1 MNRRFLFAV
10 LLTAVFLVPFFP
22 LAPAR
27 ADAAFAVDERR
38 VLTGM
43 ERSWLQGY
51 TPEISHGRL
60 TLVLPIISPVAEGAI
75 HGEVLLDDER
85 LSPFPLQDMTAT
97 ARRPANGVWALRFS
111 LDLHDDRRNGDYPA
125 TLRIMGTDAQGDP
138 LQTDIPYVFH
148 IRDGQPN
155 TEALRMELTE
165 VQAAFRV
172 GEDGCVTATLT
183 NPCLSVTY
191 EQVALRI
198 TDGSGDILPQHAGT
212 LYWEALVPGQ
222 SVQVSFPM
230 TVLFTATPSPHV
242 LDFSLDWTAL
252 GQRVS
257 QSESYTLPVSQDI
270 RLEPGGLKMPTSVL
284 AGDSVT
290 LSLPLMNMGTGDVTQ
305 VLAALTLPGITER
318 QSVLVGSIAPGE
330 TKTAQLTFS
339 TGKELAGDFSGTLA
353 VTCADSGGNASE
365 FTLPVA
371 LTVEAPPA
379 YTEASAAG
387 PEEASPVPLY
397 LLGGGCVLLLLLL
410 VAQGALYR
418 RKMHRMEE
426 DRL

>member
-1 MNRRFLFAV
+1 MNRRFFFAV
-10 LLTAVFLVPFFP
+10 LLTAVFFVPFFP

-27 ADAAFAVDERR
+27 ADAAFTVDERR

-51 TPEISHGRL
+51 MPEISYGRL

-125 TLRIMGTDAQGDP
+125 TLRITGTDAQGHP
-138 LQTDIPYVFH
+138 LQTDIPYVFR

-165 VQAAFRV
+165 VQASFRV

-191 EQVALRI
+191 EQVSLRI

-212 LYWEALVPGQ
+212 LYWEALAPGQ

-230 TVLFTATPSPHV
+230 TVLFTATPSPMCWTFRWTGRRW
-242 LDFSLDWTAL
+242 DSMSLSRKATPCLYPRTSGWN
-252 GQRVS
+252 
-257 QSESYTLPVSQDI
+257 
-270 RLEPGGLKMPTSVL
+270 PT
-284 AGDSVT
+284 G
-290 LSLPLMNMGTGDVTQ
+290 
-305 VLAALTLPGITER
+305 
-318 QSVLVGSIAPGE
+318 
-330 TKTAQLTFS
+330 
-339 TGKELAGDFSGTLA
+339 
-353 VTCADSGGNASE
+353 
-365 FTLPVA
+365 
-371 LTVEAPPA
+371 
-379 YTEASAAG
+379 
-387 PEEASPVPLY
+387 
-397 LLGGGCVLLLLLL
+397 
-410 VAQGALYR
+410 
-418 RKMHRMEE
+418 
-426 DRL
+426 